1 LALPCGIRDDNRVH
15 LETIRLTLVP
25 CAPAH
30 LLALIDDPKRFETV
44 SGLRAADGLGGFYRS
59 EHVRPEWLAALRRAE
74 GPDPWQHG
82 FFVIHRESG
91 AVIGAGGFTGPPDS
105 SATVEIG
112 YGIVPSFEGQGYA
125 TEVAAA
131 LVEFALTSGE
141 VHMVRAHTL
150 PESNPSTRVLE
161 KCGFRHIGTI
171 VDPVDGPVWR
181 WERSPES

>member
-1 LALPCGIRDDNRVH
+1 MS

-30 LLALIDDPKRFETV
+30 LLALIEGPARFETV

-59 EHVRPEWLAALRRAE
+59 EHVRPEWLAALRSAE
-74 GPDPWQHG
+74 AADPWRFG

-91 AVIGAGGFTGPPDS
+91 AVIGAGGFTGPPGD

-131 LVEFALTSGE
+131 LVEFALTSGQ
-141 VHMVRAHTL
+141 VHVVRAHTL
-150 PESNPSTRVLE
+150 PEANPSTRVLE

-181 WERSPES
+181 WERSPESGTPIEALG